1 MGRQREFD
9 LGRALAIATDLFW
22 QQGYENT
29 SVGQLTAA
37 MGITP
42 PSFYLAFKSKEAL
55 FRSAVATH
63 QERQGKIIGAAFDEP
78 DSRSLVRTLL
88 SGFADDLTMPGRA
101 QGCLILNNALPAAPD
116 QSFRTEW
123 ADWRKRFRL
132 RLQRRFKHDQAR
144 ATCRRMSV
152 QRRSPSSS
160 ALCFGAW
167 RSRPRQASPARSFTR
182 QSTRSWRPGPGRS
195 NGPTSR
201 PIPQVSGHS
210 EGRSFA
216 IRQQE
221 TRCVVDLL
229 GPIRRHPNP

>member
-132 RLQRRFKHDQAR
+132 RLQRRFKHDQAKGNLPPNVR
-144 ATCRRMSV
+144 PAALAQLISAVLWGLAVEAASGVSRKELHAAIDAFMAT
-152 QRRSPSSS
+152 
-160 ALCFGAW
+160 W
-167 RSRPRQASPARSFTR
+167 
-182 QSTRSWRPGPGRS
+182 PG
-195 NGPTSR
+195 
-201 PIPQVSGHS
+201 
-210 EGRSFA
+210 
-216 IRQQE
+216 
-221 TRCVVDLL
+221 
-229 GPIRRHPNP
+229 